1 MQRLYE
7 GSRLEHIFVERNTSK
22 IIVGGG
28 TDWDSLSCSQVHV
41 LDSNLNGVIKYYS
54 EKGNASNIF
63 IRVSNE
69 SYERSIVV
77 SRDHNVGLYFRS
89 GFAEE
94 FVKNVSNK
102 SLVELDNIA
111 SCYNISV
118 NKLRMAS
125 NLSRLIPR
133 SLSVQDAEFIMA
145 KSYPGS
151 EREAINALSNAIQ
164 KDRVAFY
171 KYRSLKFKNM
181 IESVQLSSTKPG
193 EEASRELGCYAD
205 KIFRDGGIHV
215 LQDGMGKGKTRNV
228 VRSLIQ
234 SALKKGEKV
243 SFITH
248 RIAISE
254 SPEISD
260 LVSNYQDETIKGI
273 EHKLDA
279 LSVTINQL
287 GYERFLIHVE
297 ASDVVV
303 FDEGAQ
309 VFRHFMQDGFK
320 GADRILIIQ
329 AVRRILNSARLVLV
343 CDAYIDQLLFDVL
356 SIGNRPIKF
365 TQGKIDN
372 SDTVLMLGRPS
383 SAARELMAGLGR
395 KKIMVG
401 CDSRI
406 LANAIRFYADGLRLK
421 VLLISSETKDL
432 PDVKSFFADPD
443 REVCK
448 YDVLVHTSSMQS
460 SVGITL
466 KYFEEHYCFFS
477 GIISIDDAR
486 QYIRRDR
493 TARCVKIGVADTRNF
508 INAKVNDYLE
518 IIVNDSGELDV
529 LRSRYMYRRDI
540 EKNNFQQWLSLAFE
554 DEGYAVTQLR
564 ESEICDKEAESTLR
578 LVKIAAREFSTRTI
592 LDTISNKISQSGPR
606 GSMPTDDYRLYVA
619 QAQKILRLLG
629 KGVGELKAS
638 DVEFYQKGG
647 ELKLINLMCWLV
659 DDSDF
664 KKILKSE
671 TYNNVQQDL
680 KWRRELISGVMS
692 RLGITKSGQGV
703 FCEDE
708 VTSACSY
715 VKENWKSLKILGL
728 VKGSQVLDSLRKQ
741 HSVISDIL
749 RAMGLSKERQWRDS
763 RANREEG
770 SRGYGL
776 DSVVWKN
783 TTAYLGF

>member
-28 TDWDSLSCSQVHV
+28 TDWDSATCSQAHV
-41 LDSNLNGVIKYYS
+41 SGCNLNGVIKYYS
-54 EKGNASNIF
+54 EKGSSSNIF
-63 IRVSNE
+63 IRVNSEN
-69 SYERSIVV
+69 YEQSIVA
-77 SRDHNVGLYFRS
+77 SRDHNVGLYFSS
-89 GFAEE
+89 GLAEE
-94 FVKNVSNK
+94 FGRNVSNK

-118 NKLRMAS
+118 SKLRVAS
-125 NLSRLIPR
+125 NLSRIIPR
-133 SLSVQDAEFIMA
+133 SLSVKDAEFIMA

-151 EREAINALSNAIQ
+151 EHDAINELTNAIQ

-171 KYRSLKFKNM
+171 KYRSLKFKSM

-193 EEASRELGCYAD
+193 AEASHELSCYAD
-205 KIFRDGGIHV
+205 KIFRDGGVHV

-228 VRSLIQ
+228 VRSLIK
-234 SALKKGEKV
+234 SALKKGEKI

-248 RIAISE
+248 RVAISE

-260 LVSNYQDETIKGI
+260 LVSNYQDETIKGV
-273 EHKLDA
+273 EHRLDA

-297 ASDVVV
+297 ASDVVI

-309 VFRHFMQDGFK
+309 VFRHLMQDGFK
-320 GADRILIIQ
+320 GADRALIIK
-329 AVRRILNSARLVLV
+329 AVCRILNSARLVLV
-343 CDAYIDQLLFDVL
+343 CDAYVDQLLFDVL
-356 SIGNRPIKF
+356 GFSERTIKF

-372 SDTVLMLGRPS
+372 SDILLMLGRPS
-383 SAARELMAGLGR
+383 SAARELLANLGS
-395 KKIMVG
+395 KKTMVG
-401 CDSRI
+401 CDTRV
-406 LANAIRFYADGLRLK
+406 LADAIRFYADSLRLK
-421 VLLISSETKDL
+421 VLLITSETKDL
-432 PDVKSFFADPD
+432 PDVKKFFADPD
-443 REVCK
+443 REVSK

-493 TARCVKIGVADTRNF
+493 TARCVKIGVADTKNF

-518 IIVNDSGELDV
+518 IIASDSGELDV

-554 DEGYAVTQLR
+554 DEGYAVTQLH
-564 ESEICDKEAESTLR
+564 ESEISDKEAESALKLSKKT
-578 LVKIAAREFSTRTI
+578 ASDFSIRTI
-592 LDTISNKISQSGPR
+592 LDAMSNKISHSGQR
-606 GSMPTDDYRLYVA
+606 GSMQTDDNGLYVA
-619 QAQKILRLLG
+619 QGQKILRLLG
-629 KGVGELKAS
+629 KGVGELNAS

-659 DDSDF
+659 DDYDF
-664 KKILKSE
+664 KQILKSE
-671 TYNNVQQDL
+671 AYHNVQQDI
-680 KWRRELISGVMS
+680 KSRRELISGVMS
-692 RLGITKSGQGV
+692 RLGITKSGEGV

-708 VTSACSY
+708 VTKACSY
-715 VKENWKSLKILGL
+715 VKENWTSLKILGL
-728 VKGSQVLDSLRKQ
+728 VKGSKVLDSFVKQ
-741 HSVISDIL
+741 HRVISEIL
-749 RAMGLSKERQWRDS
+749 RAMGLSKERRWRDS
-763 RANREEG
+763 RANGAEG
-770 SRGYGL
+770 CRGYGL

-783 TTAYLGF
+783 RAAYLGF